1 MNMTKTLLCAAVA
14 GAMAFAASKA
24 SAATYVLPLVKLNL
38 SGVITGSAG
47 TTNDNGT
54 VTKGSPFQKY
64 SFNNQKLIDL
74 LNASPTF
81 QKALTNQFGS
91 TSSNQVPEKSYIV
104 WNIYTDS
111 LIITNKNGFSFDL
124 DNNNSEDSFGYIE
137 IYYDYLIGTFTR
149 NDKTGSGNEQDLT
162 GVYIYIYDYN
172 GNEIESYGAAT
183 FNWSYAAMSVGY
195 QKSTLSATITG
206 GNYYA
211 ELKGNNAAPTQF
223 KASGSGTANDP
234 IGQNPFYKWY

>member
-1 MNMTKTLLCAAVA
+1 MKMTKILLCAAAA

-24 SAATYVLPLVKLNL
+24 SAAPAYVLPLVKLNL

-64 SFNNQKLIDL
+64 SFNTQKLIDL

-81 QKALTNQFGS
+81 MAALTNQFGS
-91 TSSNQVPEKSYIV
+91 TSSNQVPAGSYIV
-104 WNIYTDS
+104 RNIYTDD
-111 LIITNKNGFSFDL
+111 LTITNKNGFSFTL
-124 DNNNSEDSFGYIE
+124 DNNSSDDDFGYIE
-137 IYYDYLIGTFTR
+137 IYYDYLIGTYTR

-172 GNEIESYGAAT
+172 GNYIEA
-183 FNWSYAAMSVGY
+183 
-195 QKSTLSATITG
+195 
-206 GNYYA
+206 
-211 ELKGNNAAPTQF
+211 
-223 KASGSGTANDP
+223 
-234 IGQNPFYKWY
+234 

>member
-1 MNMTKTLLCAAVA
+1 MKMTKILLCAAAA
-14 GAMAFAASKA
+14 GAVAFAASKA

-64 SFNNQKLIDL
+64 SFNTQKLIDL

-91 TSSNQVPEKSYIV
+91 TSSNQVPEGSYIV
-104 WNIYTDS
+104 WNIYTDA

-124 DNNNSEDSFGYIE
+124 ENNSTDDFGYIE
-137 IYYDYLIGTFTR
+137 IYYDYLIGTYTR

-162 GVYIYIYDYN
+162 GVYIYFDDYN
-172 GNEIESYGAAT
+172 GNYIESYGAAT
-183 FNWSYAAMSVGY
+183 LNWSYAAMSVGS
-195 QKSTLSATITG
+195 QKTTLSATISG
-206 GNYYA
+206 GTYYA
-211 ELKGNNAAPTQF
+211 QLKGNQAAPTQF

-234 IGQNPFYKWY
+234 IGQNPFYLWY